1 MNSIEWFISV
11 LAHND
16 ILDHKKVSSN
26 KQLYNL
32 YLRLKEQAKEM
43 HKQEIIDAW
52 NGGDYAYFYSKE
64 TGRDFADGND
74 YYQETFVSKGSG
86 ECPFFISLTKTTSAT
101 ICSACGKEKFLH
113 KT

>member
-43 HKQEIIDAW
+43 HKQEIIDAYNEGFKISGEGW
-52 NGGDYAYFYSKE
+52 NGEY
-64 TGRDFADGND
+64 ADGNNPNVEELIKD
-74 YYQETFVSKGSG
+74 Q
-86 ECPFFISLTKTTSAT
+86 LTEWIK
-101 ICSACGKEKFLH
+101 INL
-113 KT
+113 